1 MRPGEIVLL
10 RLPQANLASGKLRPV
25 LVLSDLPGPFGDYL
39 VCGISS
45 QLHHEMP
52 DWDERLT
59 ASDDDFAASGLKVPS
74 VIRLNWLAAI
84 NPSASV
90 GTPSA
95 QSPQSDWRA
104 CDGAWPL
111 IYPDPKVN
119 VASTANLF

>member
-25 LVLSDLPGPFGDYL
+25 LVLSDLPGPFGDYM

-45 QLHHEMP
+45 QLHQEMP

-90 GTPSA
+90 GTLGS
-95 QSPQSDWRA
+95 
-104 CDGAWPL
+104 
-111 IYPDPKVN
+111 I
-119 VASTANLF
+119 ASERLARLRRRLAAHLS

>member
-10 RLPQANLASGKLRPV
+10 RLPQADLSSGKLRPV

-45 QLHHEMP
+45 QLHQEMP

-74 VIRLNWLAAI
+74 VIRLNWLAAV

-90 GTPSA
+90 GTLGS
-95 QSPQSDWRA
+95 
-104 CDGAWPL
+104 
-111 IYPDPKVN
+111 I
-119 VASTANLF
+119 ASERLARLRRRLAAHLS

>member
-45 QLHHEMP
+45 QLHQEMP

-59 ASDDDFAASGLKVPS
+59 ASDDDFAASGLKVLS
-74 VIRLNWLAAI
+74 VIRLNWLAAV

-90 GTPSA
+90 GTLGSIA
-95 QSPQSDWRA
+95 QSDWRA
-104 CDGAWPL
+104 CDGAWRL

-119 VASTANLF
+119 VATTANLF

>member
-10 RLPQANLASGKLRPV
+10 RLPQADLSSGKLRPV

-45 QLHHEMP
+45 RLHQEMP

-59 ASDDDFAASGLKVPS
+59 APDDDFAASGLKVPS
-74 VIRLNWLAAI
+74 VIRLNWLAAV

-90 GTPSA
+90 GTLGS
-95 QSPQSDWRA
+95 
-104 CDGAWPL
+104 
-111 IYPDPKVN
+111 I
-119 VASTANLF
+119 ASERLARLRRRLAAHLS

>member
-10 RLPQANLASGKLRPV
+10 RLSQANLLSGKLRPV

-45 QLHHEMP
+45 QLHQEMP

-59 ASDDDFAASGLKVPS
+59 TADDDFPASGLKVPS
-74 VIRLNWLAAI
+74 VIRLNWLAAV

-90 GTPSA
+90 GTLGS
-95 QSPQSDWRA
+95 
-104 CDGAWPL
+104 
-111 IYPDPKVN
+111 I
-119 VASTANLF
+119 ASERLARLRQRLAAHLS